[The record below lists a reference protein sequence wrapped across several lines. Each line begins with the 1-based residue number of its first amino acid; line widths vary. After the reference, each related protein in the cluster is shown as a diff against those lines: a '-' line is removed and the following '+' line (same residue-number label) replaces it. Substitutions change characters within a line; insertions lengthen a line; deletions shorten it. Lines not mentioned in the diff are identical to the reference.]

1 MQDFKRLFDLVI
13 SLLMLILLSPVMLV
27 IAILVRARLGK
38 PVLFSQ
44 ERPGRHGNLFRLY
57 KFRTMRDLFDAEGK
71 PLPDEERLTPFGRFL
86 RASSLDELPELF
98 NVIKGEMSLVGPR
111 PEVKKFTDLYNEE
124 EKVILT
130 VQPGI
135 TDWASIWNSDE
146 GAILSGVK
154 DPDKVYSELIRPTK
168 LKLQIKYV
176 KERSFWV
183 DLKIRFLTVLA
194 ILKPVSKAVGE
205 IRGGRDNL

>member
-1 MQDFKRLFDLVI
+1 V
-13 SLLMLILLSPVMLV
+13 VT
-27 IAILVRARLGK
+27 RALWD
-38 PVLFSQ
+38 
-44 ERPGRHGNLFRLY
+44 PGQKTY
-57 KFRTMRDLFDAEGK
+57 
-71 PLPDEERLTPFGRFL
+71 
-86 RASSLDELPELF
+86 
-98 NVIKGEMSLVGPR
+98 
-111 PEVKKFTDLYNEE
+111 
-124 EKVILT
+124 
-130 VQPGI
+130 
-135 TDWASIWNSDE
+135 WASIWNSDE

-183 DLKIRFLTVLA
+183 DFKIIFLTVLA